1 MEEWKTYRLEDLT
14 IDGKGHYGIGAPAVD
29 YDENKFTYL
38 RITDIN
44 DDGSLNYSGLKSV
57 DDPEASKYLLQEGD
71 IVFART
77 GNSTGR
83 SYYYEP
89 SDGQF
94 VFAGFLIKFSLDPTK
109 VNPRFLKY
117 YTHSKMYYEWVQSF
131 DTGATRGNINA
142 QTFGSM
148 EINLPPREVQDR
160 LVEILRSID
169 DKIKLNN
176 RINHNLE
183 EQAQALYKSWFVDFE
198 PFKDGKFVDSELG
211 MIPEGW
217 RVATLGEIT
226 LEMREKVGTRQDV
239 KVLSPV
245 TTGQLVLSEE
255 FFTKQ
260 VFSES
265 IAKYLIVRPNDF
277 AYNPA
282 RVNIGSLGKNEFDFD
297 GCVSPV
303 YVVFRCETGYEH
315 FFDLYRTMKPFKEEV
330 ISRSNGGVRQTL
342 GYKDFALIKLVY
354 PPMSVIKEFNTI
366 YGHMLMGMKQCEKE
380 NTSLAKQRD
389 ELLPKLMMG
398 DICPRGLTC

>member
-1 MEEWKTYRLEDLT
+1 MEEWKSYKMGDLFTLEYGKPVEDKDS
-14 IDGKGHYGIGAPAVD
+14 IDGPIPVFGTNGQIGTSHLAPLCNHPSVILGRKGAYRGVHFSDRPFSVIDTAFYVEPISDVFD
-29 YDENKFTYL
+29 IKWLYYKLLTY
-38 RITDIN
+38 DIN
-44 DDGSLNYSGLKSV
+44 SMDSGSAIPSTDRYQIYSLSI
-57 DDPEASKYLLQEGD
+57 DL
-71 IVFART
+71 
-77 GNSTGR
+77 
-83 SYYYEP
+83 P
-89 SDGQF
+89 S
-94 VFAGFLIKFSLDPTK
+94 L
-109 VNPRFLKY
+109 
-117 YTHSKMYYEWVQSF
+117 
-131 DTGATRGNINA
+131 
-142 QTFGSM
+142 
-148 EINLPPREVQDR
+148 EVQKRTVRVLD
-160 LVEILRSID
+160 SIN
-169 DKIKLNN
+169 DKIALNN

-183 EQAQALYKSWFVDFE
+183 EQAKALYKSWFVDFE
-198 PFKDGKFVDSELG
+198 PFKDGKFIDSELG
-211 MIPEGW
+211 LIPEGW
-217 RVATLGEIT
+217 RVATLGEVT
-226 LEMREKVGTRQDV
+226 SEMRDKVGTRQDV

-366 YGHMLMGMKQCEKE
+366 YDHMLMGMKQCGIE

-398 DICPRGLTC
+398 DICPRDLTC